1 MSTKLGNER
10 LALESVGNRQCW
22 KGWDAEHADWFLS
35 VCIFCVYKS
44 CLRVSEKQ
52 SSERTRLVILKIP
65 GSSSKEKILYEED
78 RLKTTD
84 MEEENKDSSSSS
96 SEEEE
101 EAEEDE
107 VSESDAEKESG
118 KMQSSLRFHS

>member
-1 MSTKLGNER
+1 M
-10 LALESVGNRQCW
+10 V
-22 KGWDAEHADWFLS
+22 
-35 VCIFCVYKS
+35 
-44 CLRVSEKQ
+44 
-52 SSERTRLVILKIP
+52 LKI
-65 GSSSKEKILYEED
+65 SISCSKEKILYEED
-78 RLKTTD
+78 TLKSVE

-118 KMQSSLRFHS
+118 ETAPWL

>member
-1 MSTKLGNER
+1 ML
-10 LALESVGNRQCW
+10 
-22 KGWDAEHADWFLS
+22 
-35 VCIFCVYKS
+35 KS
-44 CLRVSEKQ
+44 ME
-52 SSERTRLVILKIP
+52 
-65 GSSSKEKILYEED
+65 
-78 RLKTTD
+78 

-118 KMQSSLRFHS
+118 KIQYSLDLIISRAIIGVWVENCFVCFFFFA

>member
-1 MSTKLGNER
+1 MAACYIQVTKEQ
-10 LALESVGNRQCW
+10 VGYCQQ
-22 KGWDAEHADWFLS
+22 
-35 VCIFCVYKS
+35 
-44 CLRVSEKQ
+44 LRSEKETRNKLIEADMNGKPQ
-52 SSERTRLVILKIP
+52 SGLFTN
-65 GSSSKEKILYEED
+65 KEKILYEED
-78 RLKTTD
+78 TLKSVE

-118 KMQSSLRFHS
+118 EAAQSWL